1 MDWLRES
8 IIANLLP
15 EFIVVVLGVLFAN
28 VVQRRIK
35 Q

>member
-8 IIANLLP
+8 IIANLLI
-15 EFIVVVLGVLFAN
+15 EFIVVLGVLFAN